1 MKAILYKQFHL
12 VCHPMTLV
20 FLLFGVML
28 LIPSYPYT
36 VIFFYVML
44 GLFFS
49 FVNGRE
55 QKDIYYSALLP
66 IRKRDTVKASVVFV
80 LVIELA
86 SLLIAIPFALLSVS
100 VNPLGGNAVGME
112 PNAFLFAAAL
122 VLYALFNGIF
132 LPEFY
137 KTAYKVGV
145 SFLKAVIPAAFVM
158 LSLEL
163 TVHVP
168 SLVWLEDCT
177 PAGQL
182 RLLPLVLCAAVIYG
196 VGLWL
201 TYQKAAKNYEK
212 VDL

>member
-1 MKAILYKQFHL
+1 
-12 VCHPMTLV
+12 
-20 FLLFGVML
+20 ML
-28 LIPSYPYT
+28 
-36 VIFFYVML
+36 L

-80 LVIELA
+80 LLIELA
-86 SLLIAIPFALLSVS
+86 SLLIAIPFAVLSVS
-100 VNPLGGNAVGME
+100 VNPLGGNAVGLE
-112 PNAFLFAAAL
+112 PNAALFAAAL
-122 VLYALFNGIF
+122 LLYALFNGIF
-132 LPEFY
+132 LPTFY
-137 KTAYKVGV
+137 KTAYKVGI
-145 SFLKAVIPAAFVM
+145 SFLKAVIPTAALM
-158 LSLEL
+158 LMLEL

-168 SLVWLEDCT
+168 SLAWLEDCT

-196 VGLWL
+196 VGLYL
-201 TYQKAAKNYEK
+201 TYQRAAKNYEK